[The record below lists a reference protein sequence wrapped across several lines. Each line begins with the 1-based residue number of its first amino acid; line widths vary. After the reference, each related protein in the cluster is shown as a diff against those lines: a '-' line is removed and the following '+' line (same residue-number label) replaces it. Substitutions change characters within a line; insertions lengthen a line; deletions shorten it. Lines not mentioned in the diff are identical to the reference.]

1 MRYLTRERRGF
12 ALVIAMLALV
22 ALTVLGL
29 TAIQISSVDL
39 EITHNIR
46 RYHQVYNAA
55 NSGLDQALG
64 LSRDLPINP
73 MLTAELDEYASQGLC
88 QPFIGDTT
96 QPDIDHAPDPLETG
110 GWPVATYEV
119 ERCYGECGGVARGFE
134 MTQGINQGGSGDQLR
149 NVYVDTVC
157 SAEDFAGTRQRSAAA
172 ATTAGFIRILGY
184 CY

>member
-1 MRYLTRERRGF
+1 MRYIVRTRTGF
-12 ALVIAMLALV
+12 ALVLAMVALV

-64 LSRDLPINP
+64 LSRELPANP
-73 MLTAELDEYASQGLC
+73 TLTAELDAAASTGGCLML
-88 QPFIGDTT
+88 IDDTT
-96 QPDIDHAPDPLETG
+96 NPPPDPLETG
-110 GWPVATYEV
+110 GWAMATYEV
-119 ERCYGECGGVARGFE
+119 ERCYGECGGVARGME
-134 MTQGINQGGSGDQLR
+134 ATIGINQGGSGDQLR
-149 NVYVDTVC
+149 NVYIDTNC
-157 SAEDFAGTRQRSAAA
+157 TAADFGGGRLRSAAT
-172 ATTAGFIRILGY
+172 ATTAGYIRILGY